1 MSTKTPKQSESNIL
15 SYLKILPRRQLV
27 CKPNGTPFSVPQ
39 TILSK
44 NVNLIDSN
52 TSQAVVFERVG
63 APAVHSVL
71 NGYNSTIIAYGQSGS
86 GKTFTLTGGPTD
98 YEDRG
103 IIPRAISMLYNEYRN
118 RSDLQLNIHVSF
130 LELHNEKGYDLLEP
144 ANDEKLREPRQTVS
158 MMEDEQGDFHL
169 TNLSVHSPKTEEE
182 ALTLLQMGDTNRNVG
197 ETPMNMVSTYSSFHN
212 TPCTYL
218 CCAFFF

>member
-1 MSTKTPKQSESNIL
+1 MSTKTPKPSVSNIH
-15 SYLKILPRRQLV
+15 SYLRIVPRRSLV

-63 APAVHSVL
+63 APAVHSAL

-103 IIPRAISMLYNEYRN
+103 IIPRAISMLYNECRN
-118 RSDLQLNIHVSF
+118 RSDLQLNIHVSY
-130 LELHNEKGYDLLEP
+130 LELHNEKGYDLLDP

-158 MMEDEQGDFHL
+158 MMEGEQGAFHL
-169 TNLSVHSPKTEEE
+169 TNLSVHSPMTEEE
-182 ALTLLQMGDTNRNVG
+182 ALNLLQMGDTNRNIG
-197 ETPMNMVSTYSSFHN
+197 ETPMNMVSIYSSFHN
-212 TPCTYL
+212 TPRNYL
-218 CCAFFF
+218 L